1 MLLNRIATDIGFYL
15 GNGEYDSNG
24 YSYDISK
31 GLAGADFLCMF
42 LNENR
47 DGMQKVLTKNKFYV
61 GDEIEIISPDELFT
75 TKVLKVVDF
84 NTEEEKDFSNTNDT
98 SWIEF
103 ERVPKDTK
111 YALARTV
118 GIKNERC

>member
-1 MLLNRIATDIGFYL
+1 MA
-15 GNGEYDSNG
+15 E
-24 YSYDISK
+24 
-31 GLAGADFLCMF
+31 
-42 LNENR
+42 E
-47 DGMQKVLTKNKFYV
+47 
-61 GDEIEIISPDELFT
+61 
-75 TKVLKVVDF
+75 
-84 NTEEEKDFSNTNDT
+84 NTEEKKEFSNTNDT